1 MNADDL
7 TNELIATIWPE
18 LDNGI
23 SKSDIQAA
31 VNNVLDSWEPE
42 LDLKPVEPVK
52 QYLASLP
59 FFPGFYNTSL
69 DNMIDREIESRI
81 EHEVETEVVA
91 LTAGGAFPVDEARVR
106 FEKDR
111 TAELADKYLDETNY
125 QAARLAI
132 AQGWVESFSEES
144 DLKMTWESMHS
155 PREYNFTT
163 DRVFV
168 NLPQETLEKLRP
180 IKDSEEFAIKL
191 ADMFTSYD
199 GFISSYPNH
208 SDEGAW
214 LNPIEEWDHNQLQA
228 LIAAYIDKEVS
239 VDDGLDWASNAL
251 EEGLDE
257 LAQHVWDKKE
267 GK

>member
-18 LDNGI
+18 LDNGV
-23 SKSDIQAA
+23 SKSDVQAA

-42 LDLKPVEPVK
+42 LDLKPAEPVK

-59 FFPGFYNTSL
+59 FFPGFYETSL

-81 EHEVETEVVA
+81 ESGVETEAEA
-91 LTAGGAFPVDEARVR
+91 LASRGAFPVNEGRAR

-111 TAELADKYLDETNY
+111 ERELADKYLIEANY

-144 DLKMTWESMHS
+144 ELKMTWESLNS

-168 NLPQETLEKLRP
+168 NLPEETLEKLKP
-180 IKDSEEFAIKL
+180 CINSAEFPVVLRK
-191 ADMFTSYD
+191 MFTSYD
-199 GFISSYPNH
+199 GFISSYSNDP
-208 SDEGAW
+208 SAEEW
-214 LNPIEEWDHNQLQA
+214 SKPIEEWDHNQLQA
-228 LIAAYIDKEVS
+228 LIGAYIIKEVS
-239 VDDGLDWASNAL
+239 KDGSKWASNAL
-251 EEGLDE
+251 EDGLDE

-267 GK
+267 DK